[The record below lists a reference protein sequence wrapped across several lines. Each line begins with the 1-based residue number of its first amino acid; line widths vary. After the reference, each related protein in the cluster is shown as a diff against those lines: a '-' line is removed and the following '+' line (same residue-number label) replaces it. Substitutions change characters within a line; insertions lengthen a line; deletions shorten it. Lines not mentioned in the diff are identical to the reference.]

1 MGISNVLCLLTL
13 LRNERKSQW
22 KKEKKRKKII
32 KWWKI
37 AITLTNACIDKALFS
52 IGAMRYMRHVSFYG
66 ASCVYIFNDVVFWFN
81 FLNCSYLSYF
91 TTNAEIWEN
100 FLKKASVTRC
110 NRAAW
115 ADIRENTDLARFL
128 SYSAAE
134 EVHST
139 RIKIDIS
146 SCSCTAHCVRY
157 LDVFFLA
164 LACTQ
169 RN

>member
-1 MGISNVLCLLTL
+1 MSADIAA
-13 LRNERKSQW
+13 KW
-22 KKEKKRKKII
+22 EKKPMKEGEEEKKII

-157 LDVFFLA
+157 LDVFFFA